1 MRNLIANGLTIVA
14 ITYASAG
21 CVSKTKA
28 KADAQAAYLAGQQQT
43 MARMQ
48 LQSASPSV
56 KIVGNV
62 ANNTLPWTEDLTVA
76 KAIVAAGYLGTKD
89 PGHIFLVRGGR
100 ALPVDPKQLLVGQ
113 DIPLQQGDVLQIAP

>member
-1 MRNLIANGLTIVA
+1 MRNSIANWLTMMA
-14 ITYASAG
+14 LACASAG
-21 CVSKTKA
+21 CVSKAKA
-28 KADAQAAYLAGQQQT
+28 KADAQAAYVAGQQQT

-56 KIVGNV
+56 KIIGNV
-62 ANNTLPWTEDLTVA
+62 SNNTVPWTEDLTVA
-76 KAIVAAGYLGTKD
+76 KAIIAAGYLGRTD

-100 ALPVDPKQLLVGQ
+100 ALPVDPKQLLTGQ